1 MQKAK
6 PIEAYITTVEEVWLK
21 KVTSF
26 VKDLFKDTFLPSHDH
41 SHHLR
46 TWKASKQIMREIA
59 EFNISITE
67 AFVEAALLASLFHD
81 TGISETRGITHG
93 TKGKNIYLKY
103 IAENQAKEPEMH
115 EQIARAIE
123 MHDQKTKSIFIPF
136 HWDRPPDLLTMV
148 SIADD
153 MDALGTIGIYRYAE
167 IYLHRGTPLKSLG
180 MSLLENVSIR
190 YNNFSKASTLVPS
203 LINKTKP
210 KYQEILNF
218 YDNYNQQLLLDID
231 PLQVYSGHVG
241 IINYIRNF
249 SVIGKI
255 HPLDFVS
262 ALENFQVGKY
272 VLDFFT
278 KLEEELKL
286 NA

>member
-1 MQKAK
+1 MNKK
-6 PIEAYITTVEEVWLK
+6 TEEYILSVEEAWLED
-21 KVTSF
+21 VTSF
-26 VKDLFKDTFLPSHDH
+26 VKDLFKDIYLPSHDH

-46 TWKASKQIMREIA
+46 TWKASKLIMREIA
-59 EFNISITE
+59 VFNVSITE
-67 AFVEAALLASLFHD
+67 EFVEAALLASLFHD
-81 TGISETRGITHG
+81 TGISETRGIAHG
-93 TKGKNIYLKY
+93 TKGKNIYLKF
-103 IAENQAKEPEMH
+103 ITENHPGEPAMH
-115 EQIARAIE
+115 QQIARAIE
-123 MHDQKTKSIFIPF
+123 MHDQKTESIFIPF
-136 HWDRPPDLLTMV
+136 HWDRPPDLLTMI

-153 MDALGTIGIYRYAE
+153 MDAMGTIGIYRYAE

-180 MSLLENVSIR
+180 MTLLENISIR

-210 KYQEILNF
+210 KFQEILNF
-218 YDNYNQQLLLDID
+218 YDSYNQQLLTDDD
-231 PLQVYSGHVG
+231 PLQVYSGHIG

-255 HPLDFVS
+255 HPMEFMS

-272 VLDFFT
+272 VLDFFA